1 MQIKT
6 SKIKYDAAHST
17 EWHKHGS
24 GQLFWLNQGLI
35 IIETEL
41 MQWVVTPGSVGWF
54 PANLYHR
61 SRNVGAVS
69 GKCLYLRPSS
79 SIHLPLCSGVYGV
92 DSFILALIE
101 RLCLNRP
108 VDYRDALLQVL
119 TCELNQ
125 LPELPLHLIL
135 PEDRRARNVA
145 NELLETPGSV
155 LSQTQLAHKW
165 GISVRNLSR
174 LFHQETGLTF
184 SRWRQQAKVLSS
196 LQWIF
201 AGLSVNE
208 VAYLSG
214 YSNVSAYIEIFRE
227 RFGKTPG
234 QFKETDKLAV
244 IPLSGSDI

>member
-1 MQIKT
+1 MKISQIEH
-6 SKIKYDAAHST
+6 DAAHST

-24 GQLFWLNQGLI
+24 GQLFWLSQGLM

-41 MQWVVTPGSVGWF
+41 TQWVVTPGSMGWF

-61 SRNVGAVS
+61 ARSTRAVS
-69 GKCLYLRPSS
+69 GKCLYLEPLS
-79 SIHLPLCSGVYGV
+79 SIHFPLCSGVYGT
-92 DSFILALIE
+92 DTFILTLLE

-108 VDYRDALLQVL
+108 ADYGDALLKVL
-119 TCELNQ
+119 TCELNH
-125 LPELPLHLIL
+125 LPELPLQLTL

-145 NELLETPGSV
+145 NELLKNPGCV
-155 LSQTQLAHKW
+155 LDQTQLANKW

-214 YSNVSAYIEIFRE
+214 YSNVSSYIEIFRE

-234 QFKETDKLAV
+234 QFKETDKLAAT
-244 IPLSGSDI
+244 LLANNDI

>member
-1 MQIKT
+1 
-6 SKIKYDAAHST
+6 
-17 EWHKHGS
+17 
-24 GQLFWLNQGLI
+24 
-35 IIETEL
+35 
-41 MQWVVTPGSVGWF
+41 
-54 PANLYHR
+54 
-61 SRNVGAVS
+61 
-69 GKCLYLRPSS
+69 
-79 SIHLPLCSGVYGV
+79 
-92 DSFILALIE
+92 
-101 RLCLNRP
+101 
-108 VDYRDALLQVL
+108 
-119 TCELNQ
+119 ELNQ